1 MKTTKDKIRLLTFFA
16 LCQNMLDFI
25 DGSWHGHPANKQAV
39 KMVTKQMVRELEKT
53 MAILFPPNRND
64 DPELPDA
71 LDTFQ
76 NACTAM
82 ESFFMLG
89 MEMEP
94 YYKLAEQYG
103 YRVSTIIVENRH
115 GSSSVHD
122 VPSETIDKMRNR
134 FQIKL

>member
-39 KMVTKQMVRELEKT
+39 KMVTKQMIRELEKT
-53 MAILFPPNRND
+53 MAILFPANRND

-82 ESFFMLG
+82 EAFFMLG
-89 MEMEP
+89 MEMDQMDET
-94 YYKLAEQYG
+94 KKDSLNTQINILLKSYG
-103 YRVSTIIVENRH
+103 
-115 GSSSVHD
+115 
-122 VPSETIDKMRNR
+122 IDCWEKPMSNLW
-134 FQIKL
+134 KN

>member
-39 KMVTKQMVRELEKT
+39 KMVTKQMIRELEKT
-53 MAILFPPNRND
+53 MAVLFPQNRND

-82 ESFFMLG
+82 EAFFMLG
-89 MEMEP
+89 MEMDQMDDT
-94 YYKLAEQYG
+94 KKDSLNTQINILLKSYG
-103 YRVSTIIVENRH
+103 
-115 GSSSVHD
+115 
-122 VPSETIDKMRNR
+122 IDCWEKPMSNLW
-134 FQIKL
+134 KN

>member
-25 DGSWHGHPANKQAV
+25 DGSWNGHPANKQAV

-53 MAILFPPNRND
+53 MAVLFPPNRND

-89 MEMEP
+89 MEMDVMDQT
-94 YYKLAEQYG
+94 KKDSLNTQINILLKSYG
-103 YRVSTIIVENRH
+103 
-115 GSSSVHD
+115 
-122 VPSETIDKMRNR
+122 IDCWEKPMSNLW
-134 FQIKL
+134 KD

>member
-89 MEMEP
+89 MEMDVMDQT
-94 YYKLAEQYG
+94 KKDSLNTQINILLKSYG
-103 YRVSTIIVENRH
+103 
-115 GSSSVHD
+115 
-122 VPSETIDKMRNR
+122 IDTWEKPMSNLW
-134 FQIKL
+134 KD

>member
-1 MKTTKDKIRLLTFFA
+1 MRTTKDKIRLLTFFA

-39 KMVTKQMVRELEKT
+39 KMVTKQMIRELEKT
-53 MAILFPPNRND
+53 MAVLFPHDRND

-89 MEMEP
+89 MNIDALDQV
-94 YYKLAEQYG
+94 KKDSLNTQLNILLKSYG
-103 YRVSTIIVENRH
+103 
-115 GSSSVHD
+115 
-122 VPSETIDKMRNR
+122 IDCWEKPM
-134 FQIKL
+134 KELWKD

>member
-53 MAILFPPNRND
+53 MAVLFPPNRND

-89 MEMEP
+89 MEMDVMDQT
-94 YYKLAEQYG
+94 KKDSLNTQINILLKSYG
-103 YRVSTIIVENRH
+103 
-115 GSSSVHD
+115 
-122 VPSETIDKMRNR
+122 IDCWEKPMSNLW
-134 FQIKL
+134 KN

>member
-89 MEMEP
+89 MEMDQMDQT
-94 YYKLAEQYG
+94 KKDSLNTQINILLKSYG
-103 YRVSTIIVENRH
+103 
-115 GSSSVHD
+115 
-122 VPSETIDKMRNR
+122 IDCWEKPMSNLW
-134 FQIKL
+134 KD

>member
-1 MKTTKDKIRLLTFFA
+1 MRTTKDKIRLLTFFA

-39 KMVTKQMVRELEKT
+39 KMVTKQMIRELEKT
-53 MAILFPPNRND
+53 MAVLFPHNRND

-89 MEMEP
+89 MEMDQMDQT
-94 YYKLAEQYG
+94 KKDSLNTQINILLKSYG
-103 YRVSTIIVENRH
+103 
-115 GSSSVHD
+115 
-122 VPSETIDKMRNR
+122 IDCWEKPMSNLW
-134 FQIKL
+134 KN

>member
-53 MAILFPPNRND
+53 MAVLFPPNRND

-89 MEMEP
+89 MEMDVMNQT
-94 YYKLAEQYG
+94 KKDSLNTQINILLKSYG
-103 YRVSTIIVENRH
+103 
-115 GSSSVHD
+115 
-122 VPSETIDKMRNR
+122 IDTWEKPMSNLW
-134 FQIKL
+134 KD

>member
-1 MKTTKDKIRLLTFFA
+1 MKASKDKIRLLTFFA

-39 KMVTKQMVRELEKT
+39 KMVTKQMIRELEKT
-53 MAILFPPNRND
+53 MAVLFPQNRND

-89 MEMEP
+89 M
-94 YYKLAEQYG
+94 
-103 YRVSTIIVENRH
+103 N
-115 GSSSVHD
+115 
-122 VPSETIDKMRNR
+122 IDSMD
-134 FQIKL
+134 QIKKDSLNTQLNILLKSYGIDCWEKPMSNLWKD

>member
-1 MKTTKDKIRLLTFFA
+1 MRTTKDKIRLLTFFA

-89 MEMEP
+89 MEMDQMDQT
-94 YYKLAEQYG
+94 KKDSLNTQINILLKSYG
-103 YRVSTIIVENRH
+103 
-115 GSSSVHD
+115 
-122 VPSETIDKMRNR
+122 IDCWEKPMSNLW
-134 FQIKL
+134 KD

>member
-53 MAILFPPNRND
+53 MAVLFPPNRND

-89 MEMEP
+89 MAMDQMDQT
-94 YYKLAEQYG
+94 KKDSLNTQINILLKSYG
-103 YRVSTIIVENRH
+103 
-115 GSSSVHD
+115 
-122 VPSETIDKMRNR
+122 IDCWEKPMSNLW
-134 FQIKL
+134 KD

>member
-16 LCQNMLDFI
+16 LCQIMLYFI

-39 KMVTKQMVRELEKT
+39 KMVTKQMIRELEKT
-53 MAILFPPNRND
+53 MAVLFPQNRND

-82 ESFFMLG
+82 EAFFMLG
-89 MEMEP
+89 MNIDSMDQV
-94 YYKLAEQYG
+94 KKDSLNTQLNILLKSYG
-103 YRVSTIIVENRH
+103 
-115 GSSSVHD
+115 
-122 VPSETIDKMRNR
+122 IDCWEKPM
-134 FQIKL
+134 KELWKE

>member
-1 MKTTKDKIRLLTFFA
+1 MKASKDKIRLLTFFA

-39 KMVTKQMVRELEKT
+39 KMVTKQMIRELEKS
-53 MAILFPPNRND
+53 MAILFPQNRND

-89 MEMEP
+89 MEMDVMDQT
-94 YYKLAEQYG
+94 KKDSLNTQINILLK
-103 YRVSTIIVENRH
+103 SH
-115 GSSSVHD
+115 G
-122 VPSETIDKMRNR
+122 IDCWEKPMSNLW
-134 FQIKL
+134 KD

>member
-1 MKTTKDKIRLLTFFA
+1 MKATKDKIRLLTFFA

-25 DGSWHGHPANKQAV
+25 DGSWQGHPANRQAV
-39 KMVTKQMVRELEKT
+39 KMVTKQMIRELEKT
-53 MAILFPPNRND
+53 MAVLFPSNRND

-89 MEMEP
+89 MEMDQMDP
-94 YYKLAEQYG
+94 TRKDSLNTQVNILLKSYG
-103 YRVSTIIVENRH
+103 
-115 GSSSVHD
+115 
-122 VPSETIDKMRNR
+122 IDCWEKPMSNLW
-134 FQIKL
+134 KN

>member
-1 MKTTKDKIRLLTFFA
+1 MRTTKDKIRLLTFFA

-25 DGSWHGHPANKQAV
+25 DGSWNGHPANKQAV
-39 KMVTKQMVRELEKT
+39 KMVTKQMIRELEKT
-53 MAILFPPNRND
+53 MAVLFPQNRND

-89 MEMEP
+89 MEMDQMDQT
-94 YYKLAEQYG
+94 KKDSLNTQINILLKSYG
-103 YRVSTIIVENRH
+103 
-115 GSSSVHD
+115 
-122 VPSETIDKMRNR
+122 IDCWEKPMSNLW
-134 FQIKL
+134 KN

>member
-1 MKTTKDKIRLLTFFA
+1 MRTTKDKIRLLTFFA

-39 KMVTKQMVRELEKT
+39 KMVTKQMTRELEKT
-53 MAILFPPNRND
+53 MAVLFPQNRND

-82 ESFFMLG
+82 ESFFILG
-89 MEMEP
+89 MNMDQMDQV
-94 YYKLAEQYG
+94 KKDSLNTQINILLKSYG
-103 YRVSTIIVENRH
+103 
-115 GSSSVHD
+115 
-122 VPSETIDKMRNR
+122 IDCWEKPMSNLW
-134 FQIKL
+134 KN

>member
-25 DGSWHGHPANKQAV
+25 DGSWNGHPANKQAV

-53 MAILFPPNRND
+53 MAVLFPPNRND

-82 ESFFMLG
+82 ESFFILG
-89 MEMEP
+89 MNMDQMDQL
-94 YYKLAEQYG
+94 KKDSLNTQINILLKSYG
-103 YRVSTIIVENRH
+103 
-115 GSSSVHD
+115 
-122 VPSETIDKMRNR
+122 IDCWEKPMSNLW
-134 FQIKL
+134 KD

>member
-1 MKTTKDKIRLLTFFA
+1 MRTTKDKIKLLTFFA

-39 KMVTKQMVRELEKT
+39 KMVTKQMIRELEKT
-53 MAILFPPNRND
+53 MAVLFPQNRND
-64 DPELPDA
+64 DPDLPDA

-89 MEMEP
+89 MEMDQMDQT
-94 YYKLAEQYG
+94 KKDSLNTQINILLKSYG
-103 YRVSTIIVENRH
+103 
-115 GSSSVHD
+115 
-122 VPSETIDKMRNR
+122 IDCWEKPMSNLW
-134 FQIKL
+134 KN

>member
-1 MKTTKDKIRLLTFFA
+1 MKESKDKIRLLTFFA

-25 DGSWHGHPANKQAV
+25 DGSWNGHPANKQAV
-39 KMVTKQMVRELEKT
+39 KMVTKQMIRELEKT
-53 MAILFPPNRND
+53 MAVLFPHNRND

-89 MEMEP
+89 MEMDVMDQT
-94 YYKLAEQYG
+94 KKDSLNTQINILLKSYG
-103 YRVSTIIVENRH
+103 
-115 GSSSVHD
+115 
-122 VPSETIDKMRNR
+122 IDTWEKPMSNLW
-134 FQIKL
+134 KD

>member
-1 MKTTKDKIRLLTFFA
+1 MRTTKDKIRLLTFFA

-39 KMVTKQMVRELEKT
+39 KLVTKQMIRELEKT
-53 MAILFPPNRND
+53 MSVLFPHNRND

-89 MEMEP
+89 MEMDQMDQT
-94 YYKLAEQYG
+94 KKDSLNTQINILLKSYG
-103 YRVSTIIVENRH
+103 
-115 GSSSVHD
+115 
-122 VPSETIDKMRNR
+122 IDCWEKPMSNLW
-134 FQIKL
+134 KN

>member
-1 MKTTKDKIRLLTFFA
+1 MKATKDKIRLLTFFA

-25 DGSWHGHPANKQAV
+25 DGSWQGHPANRQAV
-39 KMVTKQMVRELEKT
+39 KMATKQMIRELEKT
-53 MAILFPPNRND
+53 MSVLFPSNRND

-89 MEMEP
+89 MEMDQMDP
-94 YYKLAEQYG
+94 TRKDSLNTQVNILLKSYG
-103 YRVSTIIVENRH
+103 
-115 GSSSVHD
+115 
-122 VPSETIDKMRNR
+122 IDCWEKPMSNLW
-134 FQIKL
+134 KN

>member
-53 MAILFPPNRND
+53 MAVLFPPNRND
-64 DPELPDA
+64 DPELHDA

-89 MEMEP
+89 MEMDVMDQT
-94 YYKLAEQYG
+94 KKDSLNTQINILLKSYG
-103 YRVSTIIVENRH
+103 
-115 GSSSVHD
+115 
-122 VPSETIDKMRNR
+122 IDCWEKPMSNLW
-134 FQIKL
+134 KD

>member
-1 MKTTKDKIRLLTFFA
+1 MKASKDKIRLLTFFA

-39 KMVTKQMVRELEKT
+39 KMVTKQMIRELEKT
-53 MAILFPPNRND
+53 MAVLFPQNRNN

-89 MEMEP
+89 MEMDVMDQT
-94 YYKLAEQYG
+94 KKDSLNTQINILLKSYG
-103 YRVSTIIVENRH
+103 
-115 GSSSVHD
+115 
-122 VPSETIDKMRNR
+122 IDTWEKPMSNLW
-134 FQIKL
+134 KD

>member
-25 DGSWHGHPANKQAV
+25 DGSWQGHPANKQAV

-89 MEMEP
+89 MEMDVMDQT
-94 YYKLAEQYG
+94 KKDSLNTQINILLKSYG
-103 YRVSTIIVENRH
+103 
-115 GSSSVHD
+115 
-122 VPSETIDKMRNR
+122 IDCWEKPMSNLW
-134 FQIKL
+134 KN

>member
-89 MEMEP
+89 MAMDQMDQT
-94 YYKLAEQYG
+94 KKDSLNTQINILLKSYG
-103 YRVSTIIVENRH
+103 
-115 GSSSVHD
+115 
-122 VPSETIDKMRNR
+122 IDCWEKPMSNLW
-134 FQIKL
+134 KD

>member
-1 MKTTKDKIRLLTFFA
+1 MRTTKDKIRLLTFFA

-39 KMVTKQMVRELEKT
+39 KMVTKQMIRELEKT
-53 MAILFPPNRND
+53 MAVLFPQNRND
-64 DPELPDA
+64 DPDLPDA

-89 MEMEP
+89 MEMDQMDQT
-94 YYKLAEQYG
+94 KKDSLNTQINILLKSYG
-103 YRVSTIIVENRH
+103 
-115 GSSSVHD
+115 
-122 VPSETIDKMRNR
+122 IDCWEKPMSNLW
-134 FQIKL
+134 KN

>member
-1 MKTTKDKIRLLTFFA
+1 MRTTKDKIRLLTFFA

-25 DGSWHGHPANKQAV
+25 DGSWNGHPANKQAV
-39 KMVTKQMVRELEKT
+39 KMITKQMIRELEKT
-53 MAILFPPNRND
+53 MAVLFPQNRND

-89 MEMEP
+89 MEMDQMDNT
-94 YYKLAEQYG
+94 KKDSLNTQINILLKSYG
-103 YRVSTIIVENRH
+103 
-115 GSSSVHD
+115 
-122 VPSETIDKMRNR
+122 IDCWEKPMSNLW
-134 FQIKL
+134 KD

>member
-1 MKTTKDKIRLLTFFA
+1 MRKTKDKIRLLTFFA

-39 KMVTKQMVRELEKT
+39 KMVTKQMIRELEKS
-53 MAILFPPNRND
+53 MAILFPQNRND

-89 MEMEP
+89 MEMDVMDQT
-94 YYKLAEQYG
+94 KKDSLNTQINILLKSYG
-103 YRVSTIIVENRH
+103 
-115 GSSSVHD
+115 
-122 VPSETIDKMRNR
+122 IDTWEKPMSNLW
-134 FQIKL
+134 KD

>member
-1 MKTTKDKIRLLTFFA
+1 
-16 LCQNMLDFI
+16 MLDFI

-53 MAILFPPNRND
+53 MAVLFPPNRND

-89 MEMEP
+89 MEMDVMDQT
-94 YYKLAEQYG
+94 KKDSLNTQINILLKSYG
-103 YRVSTIIVENRH
+103 
-115 GSSSVHD
+115 
-122 VPSETIDKMRNR
+122 IDCWEKPMSNLW
-134 FQIKL
+134 KD

>member
-39 KMVTKQMVRELEKT
+39 KMVTKQMIRELEKT
-53 MAILFPPNRND
+53 MAVLFPQNRND

-71 LDTFQ
+71 LDAFQ

-82 ESFFMLG
+82 EAFFMLG
-89 MEMEP
+89 MEMDQMDDT
-94 YYKLAEQYG
+94 KKDSLNTQINILLKSYG
-103 YRVSTIIVENRH
+103 
-115 GSSSVHD
+115 
-122 VPSETIDKMRNR
+122 IDCWEKPMSNLW
-134 FQIKL
+134 KN

>member
-39 KMVTKQMVRELEKT
+39 KMVTKQMIRELEKT
-53 MAILFPPNRND
+53 MAVLFPPNKND

-89 MEMEP
+89 MEMDQMDQT
-94 YYKLAEQYG
+94 KKDGLNTQINILLKSYG
-103 YRVSTIIVENRH
+103 
-115 GSSSVHD
+115 
-122 VPSETIDKMRNR
+122 IDTWEKPMSNLW
-134 FQIKL
+134 KD

>member
-53 MAILFPPNRND
+53 MAVLFPPNRND

-89 MEMEP
+89 MEMDVMDQT
-94 YYKLAEQYG
+94 KKDSLNTQINILLKSYG
-103 YRVSTIIVENRH
+103 
-115 GSSSVHD
+115 
-122 VPSETIDKMRNR
+122 IDCWEKPMSNLW
-134 FQIKL
+134 KD

>member
-16 LCQNMLDFI
+16 LCQNILDFI

-53 MAILFPPNRND
+53 MAVLFPPNRND

-89 MEMEP
+89 MNIDSMDQV
-94 YYKLAEQYG
+94 KKDSLNTQLNILLKSYG
-103 YRVSTIIVENRH
+103 
-115 GSSSVHD
+115 
-122 VPSETIDKMRNR
+122 IDCWEKPM
-134 FQIKL
+134 KELWKD

>member
-39 KMVTKQMVRELEKT
+39 KMVTKQMIRELEKT
-53 MAILFPPNRND
+53 MAVLFPQNRND

-82 ESFFMLG
+82 EAFFMLG
-89 MEMEP
+89 MEMDQMDQT
-94 YYKLAEQYG
+94 KKDSLNTQINILLKSYG
-103 YRVSTIIVENRH
+103 
-115 GSSSVHD
+115 
-122 VPSETIDKMRNR
+122 IDCWEKPMSNLW
-134 FQIKL
+134 KN